1 MEKVIIRDVEEPE
14 KTEIHTKIENTK
26 EGLKKLA
33 RFFSLLVSDYNTNN
47 IYCDEHNKI
56 MSVEINSE
64 RFWLP
69 LDISYDEENI
79 IVSGI
84 RAISSIPVAK
94 LRKQCLLNYME
105 TIYRFSKNDY
115 GRTLAI
121 LVYKNMSEKRRKS
134 KNGKELREYL
144 EEYATEIIRWHV
156 ENAEPEEVYTV
167 LKLNLV
173 SADVLQAIYSE
184 LEKDMGIEV
193 KAYFLEMI
201 GKESSINA
209 SKEEKW
215 TL

>member
-84 RAISSIPVAK
+84 RAISSMPVAK

-121 LVYKNMSEKRRKS
+121 LVYKNMSEERKRA
-134 KNGKELREYL
+134 KNGRTLKQYLTVTSQTILLWNMTTDNIPALLDFWELGL
-144 EEYATEIIRWHV
+144 S
-156 ENAEPEEVYTV
+156 
-167 LKLNLV
+167 
-173 SADVLQAIYSE
+173 SA
-184 LEKDMGIEV
+184 KD
-193 KAYFLEMI
+193 LRR
-201 GKESSINA
+201 
-209 SKEEKW
+209 
-215 TL
+215 

>member
-84 RAISSIPVAK
+84 RAIASIPVGK

-105 TIYRFSKNDY
+105 TMYHFSKNDY

-121 LVYKNMSEKRRKS
+121 LIYKNMSEKRKRA
-134 KNGKELREYL
+134 KNGRALKQYLTAMSRTILLWNMTTDNVPALLDFWELGL
-144 EEYATEIIRWHV
+144 SSAKD
-156 ENAEPEEVYTV
+156 
-167 LKLNLV
+167 LKLLYDDHFAKL
-173 SADVLQAIYSE
+173 SIPMQACIMQLLNDSTCRDTDSEYS
-184 LEKDMGIEV
+184 L
-193 KAYFLEMI
+193 
-201 GKESSINA
+201 
-209 SKEEKW
+209 
-215 TL
+215 

>member
-1 MEKVIIRDVEEPE
+1 
-14 KTEIHTKIENTK
+14 
-26 EGLKKLA
+26 
-33 RFFSLLVSDYNTNN
+33 
-47 IYCDEHNKI
+47 

-79 IVSGI
+79 IVSRI

-105 TIYRFSKNDY
+105 TMYHFSKNDY

-184 LEKDMGIEV
+184 LEEDMGIEV

>member
-1 MEKVIIRDVEEPE
+1 MEKVIIRDVEEPK

-84 RAISSIPVAK
+84 RAIASIPVGK

-105 TIYRFSKNDY
+105 TMYHFSKNDY

-121 LVYKNMSEKRRKS
+121 LIYKNMSEKRKRA
-134 KNGKELREYL
+134 KNGRALKQYLTAMSRTILLWNMTTDNVPALLDFWELGL
-144 EEYATEIIRWHV
+144 SSAKD
-156 ENAEPEEVYTV
+156 
-167 LKLNLV
+167 LKLLYDDHFAKL
-173 SADVLQAIYSE
+173 SIPMQACIMQLLNDSTCRDTDSEYS
-184 LEKDMGIEV
+184 L
-193 KAYFLEMI
+193 
-201 GKESSINA
+201 
-209 SKEEKW
+209 
-215 TL
+215 

>member
-105 TIYRFSKNDY
+105 TMYHFSKNDY
-115 GRTLAI
+115 GQTLAI
-121 LVYKNMSEKRRKS
+121 LIYKNMSEERKRA
-134 KNGKELREYL
+134 KNGRKLKQYLTVTSQTILLWNMTTDNIPALLDFWELGL
-144 EEYATEIIRWHV
+144 SSAKD
-156 ENAEPEEVYTV
+156 
-167 LKLNLV
+167 LKLLYDNRFAKL
-173 SADVLQAIYSE
+173 SIPMQACIMQLLNDSDCRDKDSEYS
-184 LEKDMGIEV
+184 L
-193 KAYFLEMI
+193 
-201 GKESSINA
+201 
-209 SKEEKW
+209 
-215 TL
+215 